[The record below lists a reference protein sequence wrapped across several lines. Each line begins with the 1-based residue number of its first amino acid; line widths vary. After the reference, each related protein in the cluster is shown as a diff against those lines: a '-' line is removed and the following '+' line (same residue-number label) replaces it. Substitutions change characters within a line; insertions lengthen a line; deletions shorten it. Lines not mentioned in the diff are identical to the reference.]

1 MDGFF
6 TNYDFCTTR
15 NDTIQQACLQ
25 MHVSTHCGL
34 CRVSWSLSLG
44 AGCGLDVWRVCCVS
58 DRREASVWATS
69 IRLLWEVL
77 ASSISS
83 RRSYSSTTFFLFMLD
98 RCSMPL
104 LLWTTREENSK
115 TRRANWQMRGKFL
128 WDYKQSAVVPE
139 VSNVWEQHQQMGEPD
154 GLLLRGQARPGDA
167 PNQSVSYRVQ
177 KPQNLPTTLHI
188 FRSLWQAWTVIC

>member
-1 MDGFF
+1 MRYRWMDSSEIMM
-6 TNYDFCTTR
+6 N
-15 NDTIQQACLQ
+15 L
-25 MHVSTHCGL
+25 STHCGL

-44 AGCGLDVWRVCCVS
+44 ADSGLDVWRVCCKS
-58 DRREASVWATS
+58 DWREASVWATS

-104 LLWTTREENSK
+104 LLWTAREANSK
-115 TRRANWQMRGKFL
+115 TRRANWQMTGKFL

-139 VSNVWEQHQQMGEPD
+139 VPNVWEQHQQMGEPD
-154 GLLLRGQARPGDA
+154 GLLLRGQARSGDA

-177 KPQNLPTTLHI
+177 QLQNLPATLHI